1 MLESF
6 AISDVGSVRANNEDC
21 CLVVPEL
28 GLYLLADGMGGARAG
43 EMASR
48 MAVDTVVE
56 IVREAGIRDSQVLL
70 KAVEEANRRVLDAA
84 TNDPHLEGMGTTL
97 VAAMEIGDE
106 LSIASVGDSRAY
118 LLDDAGFRAVTEDQ
132 TWVHE
137 VGRPLGLDEDSLR
150 NHPMRHVLTMAIGVG
165 SPLAIHY
172 YVIPLK
178 PASMV
183 LLSTD
188 GLHGV
193 VPASKIEAILRDG
206 DDGRGSLEEKCRSLI
221 DAAKKAGGPD
231 NITAVLVRESGDGQ
245 PAKTPEARK
254 KPDPLEDTQA
264 P

>member
-1 MLESF
+1 M
-6 AISDVGSVRANNEDC
+6 SDVGSVRMNNEDC
-21 CLVVPEL
+21 CLIIPEL
-28 GLYLLADGMGGARAG
+28 GLYLLADGMGGARGG

-48 MAVDTVVE
+48 MAVDTVAE

-70 KAVEEANRRVLDAA
+70 KAVEEANRRVLDAS

-97 VAAMEIGDE
+97 VAAMEIGNE

-118 LLDDAGFRAVTEDQ
+118 LLDDKGFRAVTEDQ

-137 VGRPLGLDEDSLR
+137 VGRPLGLDEESLR

-172 YVIPLK
+172 YVIQLK
-178 PASMV
+178 PAALL

-206 DDGRGSLEEKCRSLI
+206 DSSSGSLEQKCKSLI

-231 NITAVLVRESGDGQ
+231 NITAVLVREVATGQ
-245 PAKTPEARK
+245 RPQKTQTRQK
-254 KPDPLEDTQA
+254 IDPLQDTQIV
-264 P
+264 